1 MSYLWKVFR
10 KRTFCLCSC
19 IEKLRGT
26 HIILEMFS
34 LQFPIISQDN
44 VAANK
49 HTYQHQVNSGPRS
62 DLDYLGHYKK
72 PRLRLKHSLLVVCC
86 WLTMNSKSRSWE
98 VSVTHGLYSCKSQES
113 DQLALEKVLN
123 EDLTAELCS
132 GMQQVWAEH
141 FSYEWQ
147 AFPSHLLVPRLL

>member
-1 MSYLWKVFR
+1 VPDSASALAVGPVKPIINQARSEPGLVCILCHTYGKFFR

-44 VAANK
+44 VAANR

-86 WLTMNSKSRSWE
+86 
-98 VSVTHGLYSCKSQES
+98 
-113 DQLALEKVLN
+113 
-123 EDLTAELCS
+123 
-132 GMQQVWAEH
+132 
-141 FSYEWQ
+141 
-147 AFPSHLLVPRLL
+147 